1 MDLAA
6 RVAEEWQR
14 KNAGAIAAIESN
26 MAMQKDFLA
35 KSRDVK
41 KLLNYCRCMMD
52 FWVPILEKDPPQPER
67 VAREMKGFIKE
78 IRELLNAEL

>member
-6 RVAEEWQR
+6 KIAADRSGTDLQIEELVAEQ
-14 KNAGAIAAIESN
+14 KN
-26 MAMQKDFLA
+26 FLD

-41 KLLNYCRCMMD
+41 KCLNYCRCMMD

-67 VAREMKGFIKE
+67 VAREMRDFIKE
-78 IRELLNAEL
+78 IRELLNG

>member
-6 RVAEEWQR
+6 RVAEDWQR
-14 KNAGAIAAIESN
+14 DNAEAIESIKAN
-26 MAMQKDFLA
+26 IAAQENFLDT
-35 KSRDVK
+35 SRDVK

-67 VAREMKGFIKE
+67 VAREMRDFIKE
-78 IRELLNAEL
+78 IRELLNG